1 MPVSQDDVVRAAIE
15 VLDDNGLAGVTLRA
29 VANRLGVSAPTL
41 YWHVK
46 SKRHLLDLMAEAI
59 MATSRGRENR
69 PAPGQDVLDWLAER
83 ARAMRAAQ
91 LAHRDGALVCA
102 GNRPTAAA
110 VPGIE
115 AFLRVLVEYGFT
127 PPEALRTVM
136 ALGAY
141 VSGDALETQS
151 EMARGLEEAPG
162 DSEIAVEVRTGR
174 YPTLLAAAEA
184 FRVGDRR
191 SFDEARFETGLSLLI
206 DGMRARLSATKSRAA
221 CPGPR

>member
-1 MPVSQDDVVRAAIE
+1 MSVSQDDVVRAAIE

-59 MATSRGRENR
+59 VAPARGERNR
-69 PAPGQDVLDWLAER
+69 PLPGQDVCEWLAER
-83 ARAMRAAQ
+83 ARAMRAAL

-115 AFLRVLVEYGFT
+115 AFLGLLVDAGFT

-141 VSGDALETQS
+141 ISGDALETQS
-151 EMARGLEEAPG
+151 EAARGLEEPPQE
-162 DSEIAVEVRTGR
+162 SEIAAEVRTGR
-174 YPTLLAAAEA
+174 YPVLQAAASEG
-184 FRVGDRR
+184 F
-191 SFDEARFETGLSLLI
+191 SDEARFEQGLGLLME
-206 DGMRARLSATKSRAA
+206 GMRARLARRIAA
-221 CPGPR
+221 RPS

>member
-1 MPVSQDDVVRAAIE
+1 MSVSQDDVVRAAVE
-15 VLDDNGLAGVTLRA
+15 VLDDHGLPGVTLRA
-29 VANRLGVSAPTL
+29 VAARLGVSAPTL

-59 MATSRGRENR
+59 IAPVQRERSR
-69 PAPGQDVLDWLAER
+69 PAPGQDVGDWLADR
-83 ARAMRAAQ
+83 ARAIRAAL

-115 AFLRVLVEYGFT
+115 AFLGVLVDHGFT
-127 PPEALRTVM
+127 APEALRTVM

-151 EMARGLEEAPG
+151 DAARGLEEAPV
-162 DSEIAVEVRTGR
+162 DSEIAMEIRTGR
-174 YPTLLAAAEA
+174 YPVLQAAAEA
-184 FRVGDRR
+184 FRSERA
-191 SFDEARFETGLSLLI
+191 FDEARFEEGLQLLI
-206 DGMRARLSATKSRAA
+206 AGMRARLAGRAPSDA
-221 CPGPR
+221 RP